1 MNKKYLGFPAL
12 VVAILVV
19 ASLSIMVGDRSSKNI
34 TNNDDFFNVSISPSP
49 TIDSETWELRIDGL
63 VENPASMTYDE
74 LKSLQSV
81 TEIAELDC
89 VAGPSSVAY
98 WSGVRLSTV
107 LDIAK
112 ETSSDVEVV
121 FYSVDGFSTDI
132 SVSDARRNDVIL
144 AYEMNNVTLPIDHG
158 YPIRLVVPNEFG
170 YKWAKWT

>member
-74 LKSLQSV
+74 LKSL
-81 TEIAELDC
+81 
-89 VAGPSSVAY
+89 PSWTASPVHPA
-98 WSGVRLSTV
+98 
-107 LDIAK
+107 
-112 ETSSDVEVV
+112 
-121 FYSVDGFSTDI
+121 
-132 SVSDARRNDVIL
+132 
-144 AYEMNNVTLPIDHG
+144 LPTG
-158 YPIRLVVPNEFG
+158 RV
-170 YKWAKWT
+170 